1 MSGAIGVT
9 ELMHLKLSCVVSKIC
24 KAVAKLKSWLPKYK
38 TNKTS
43 DLSVKLPH
51 DSTSQPVQME
61 MQLCTLESVLS
72 VGSHDGIMLA
82 KSFRRATESPI
93 QNHNSSVLLK

>member
-9 ELMHLKLSCVVSKIC
+9 ELMHLKLSCMVSKIC

-51 DSTSQPVQME
+51 DSTSQPGQFRWK
-61 MQLCTLESVLS
+61 C
-72 VGSHDGIMLA
+72 
-82 KSFRRATESPI
+82 SFARWNQCS
-93 QNHNSSVLLK
+93 Q